1 VYGGLALAAGVIFA
15 ADCVTPAGYGV
26 WLGYVALIFA
36 TVFIEDRHASW
47 LVAGLSTALV
57 SLRVLLNPSD
67 VSPEALVNRSLCV
80 ALLWSQAA
88 VVTTFRHLRV
98 PIPVLTPDRLR
109 SELWAIMLI
118 AATGLACFS
127 ALLFSQV
134 NHARLSEF
142 MTPPVSGGMIAGLM
156 LSVIAIGLV
165 LARRV
170 SNVSAVYTKALKDK
184 NESEV
189 KLRVLS
195 EKLHKLENERTAG
208 TTRDGDPHRRHKA
221 GIPVLLVDDHVM
233 VRQGLRS
240 VMEAFPGIEI
250 IGEASNGH
258 EALKLVE
265 TRRPAVVLMDINMPK
280 LNGIDATARIKSEH
294 PEIAVIGLSVNA
306 EKTNQQAMKKAGASM
321 LLPKEAVVDELYNAI
336 LSVSTKPASNSLP
349 FVS

>member
-1 VYGGLALAAGVIFA
+1 
-15 ADCVTPAGYGV
+15 
-26 WLGYVALIFA
+26 
-36 TVFIEDRHASW
+36 
-47 LVAGLSTALV
+47 
-57 SLRVLLNPSD
+57 
-67 VSPEALVNRSLCV
+67 
-80 ALLWSQAA
+80 
-88 VVTTFRHLRV
+88 
-98 PIPVLTPDRLR
+98 
-109 SELWAIMLI
+109 
-118 AATGLACFS
+118 
-127 ALLFSQV
+127 
-134 NHARLSEF
+134 

-170 SNVSAVYTKALKDK
+170 SNVSAVFTKALKDK

-195 EKLHKLENERTAG
+195 EKLQKLENERTAG
-208 TTRDGDPHRRHKA
+208 ATRYGAPHGRHKA

-280 LNGIDATARIKSEH
+280 LNGIDATAKIKSEH

-321 LLPKEAVVDELYNAI
+321 LLTKEAVVDELYNAI